1 MFVLRHKTLKTFVA
15 IKSTHSI
22 DMEVKE
28 VLVDSSELSET
39 CQYEEISLFATLS
52 REKMVRILD
61 AARTVYGAAVPEG
74 MYLSEYTCNIPYIAH
89 DYEIVE
95 L

>member
-1 MFVLRHKTLKTFVA
+1 MFVLRHKNLKTFVA
-15 IKSTHSI
+15 IKSTQNL
-22 DMEVKE
+22 DMEVNQT
-28 VLVDSSELSET
+28 LVDSSELSES
-39 CQYEEISLFATLS
+39 CHNEVALFATLS
-52 REKMVRILD
+52 REKMVRLLD

-74 MYLSEYTCNIPYIAH
+74 MYLGEYTCNIPYIAH